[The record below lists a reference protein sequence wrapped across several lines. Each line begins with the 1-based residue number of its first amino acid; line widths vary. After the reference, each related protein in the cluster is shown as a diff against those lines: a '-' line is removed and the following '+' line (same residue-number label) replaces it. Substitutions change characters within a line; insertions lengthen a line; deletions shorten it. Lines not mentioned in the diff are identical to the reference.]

1 MISAHVYAALLFHVD
16 TLLRQTLEM
25 LTTRNS
31 CARPM
36 TILGAMGGRLEASLV
51 AFVNGSLRWLGGCAA
66 ASCLCLPALA
76 QETSAEKPL
85 PTFEELEAE
94 GAVIGDVRIINGNIF
109 DLENPKEDNLLFRLA
124 NKLHIRTRPDVIE
137 RDLLFR
143 SGDRVSVQKVQE
155 SERLLRSNR
164 FLYSVDIR
172 VASYFEGVADVEV
185 ETRDTWTIEPGVR
198 FSRAGGVNSTGLTL
212 KEGNLLG
219 TGTSIAFAESSDVD
233 RRGHEFSFA
242 QDHLFGGWTGI
253 DLTLAHYDDGNRESF
268 RFGQP
273 FYSLDSRWSA
283 GTSAL
288 HDDRIDSIYR
298 AGVIAEQYRHR
309 EETGE
314 VHAGWSKGLIDGYT
328 RRYSVGLNYQDDRYT
343 ADPALPSPAI
353 VPEDQRLIGPYL
365 RYDVIQD
372 NFEKVVNRDK
382 IARPE
387 FFELG
392 FNSSIQIGRAL
403 TFLGSSRE
411 LWTYTASVSDGVHT
425 ARGNDLLG
433 SISVSGQ
440 YGDGHGQRELLSVSS
455 RYFVPHAK
463 RALFYVAA
471 SADMV
476 RNPLVSDLLLLGG
489 DNGLRGYPLRYQS
502 GEQRA
507 LFTIEERVYTDWFP
521 LRLFRVGGAVFYD
534 IGRAW
539 GGPFENTVN
548 PGWLSDVGFGLRIL
562 NDRASFGNVLHAD
575 VAFPLNTDPTIRSVQ
590 FLVKSYANF

>member
-1 MISAHVYAALLFHVD
+1 
-16 TLLRQTLEM
+16 M
-25 LTTRNS
+25 LTSSIS
-31 CARPM
+31 CARPFFC
-36 TILGAMGGRLEASLV
+36 AMQRLEARLV
-51 AFVNGSLRWLGGCAA
+51 AFANGSLRWLGGCAA
-66 ASCLCLPALA
+66 ASCLCLPAGA
-76 QETSAEKPL
+76 QETVAEKPL

-94 GAVIGDVRIINGNIF
+94 GALIGDVRIINGNIF
-109 DLENPKEDNLLFRLA
+109 DLENPKEDNFLFRLA
-124 NKLHIRTRPDVIE
+124 NKLHIRTRTEVIE

-143 SGDRVSVQKVQE
+143 SGDRVSVQKIQE

-172 VASYFEGVADVEV
+172 VASYFEGVADIEV
-185 ETRDTWTIEPGVR
+185 ETRDTWTIEPGIH

-233 RRGHEFSFA
+233 RKGHEFSFA
-242 QDHLFGGWTGI
+242 QDHLLGGWTGI

-268 RFGQP
+268 SFGQP

-283 GTSAL
+283 GTTAL

-309 EETGE
+309 LETGE
-314 VHAGWSKGLIDGYT
+314 VHAGWSKGLIDGFT
-328 RRYSVGLNYQDDRYT
+328 RRYSVGLSYQDDRYNAEPT
-343 ADPALPSPAI
+343 LPPPAI
-353 VPEDQRLIGPYL
+353 VPDDQRIIGPYL
-365 RYDVIQD
+365 RYDVVQD
-372 NFEKVVNRDK
+372 NFEKVANRNK

-387 FFELG
+387 FFSLG
-392 FNSSIQIGRAL
+392 FTSSVQVGRAL
-403 TFLGSSRE
+403 TFLGSTQE
-411 LWTYTASVSDGVHT
+411 LWTYTASVSDGIHSE
-425 ARGNDLLG
+425 RGNDLLG
-433 SISVSGQ
+433 TLSVSGQ
-440 YGDGHGQRELLSVSS
+440 YGDGHGQRELFSGSVQ
-455 RYFVPHAK
+455 YYVPHAR
-463 RALFYVAA
+463 RALFYVTA
-471 SADMV
+471 SADVV

-507 LFTIEERVYTDWFP
+507 LFTVEERVYMDWFP

-539 GGPFENTVN
+539 GGPFDNTVN
-548 PGWLSDVGFGLRIL
+548 PGWLSDAGFGLRIL

-575 VAFPLNTDPTIRSVQ
+575 IAFPLNPDANIRSMQ